1 MGDKAVKKQ
10 SFVQVVRKGEYK
22 AIVKWEDSDI
32 IGNKSWEQSVS
43 KQYFSED
50 ISTLQTSFIHNP
62 KAIRTVER
70 LWNIEF

>member
-10 SFVQVVRKGEYK
+10 SFVQVVRNK

-50 ISTLQTSFIHNP
+50 ISILQTSFIHNP